1 MLICITRDVITS
13 TVKRKHNNSSSAPPW
28 DRLGWPTLALWR
40 DALELGLN
48 SSLTRTHGCTCARF
62 GGHGRGNARG
72 KTFFGGESAH
82 FHLRHVGVE
91 VISCG
96 PAPAYTLMLLNEG
109 FSWTSVSKKWLK
121 SHTLLEHIKTLYLS
135 ACLDIDR
142 CTPVCFLHN
151 GWRAQ
156 IIHLCFTLQTHICH
170 FSDELQLE
178 EKRSRCA
185 WLALS
190 TVNAMHFVGSN
201 KMYFSVWEVML
212 QCWWLERLS

>member
-48 SSLTRTHGCTCARF
+48 SSLTRTHGCTCARC

-72 KTFFGGESAH
+72 KTFFWGESAH
-82 FHLRHVGVE
+82 FHLWHAGVE

-96 PAPAYTLMLLNEG
+96 PAPAYTAEWRFQLDFCLREMTKITHPFG
-109 FSWTSVSKKWLK
+109 TY
-121 SHTLLEHIKTLYLS
+121 KTLYLS

-170 FSDELQLE
+170 FSDELQLK
-178 EKRSRCA
+178 EKRSRRA